1 MFVGVRLC
9 AALFARLRMQL
20 YLLFPVVVGNGMDPK
35 NISLFHIPQRLKNN
49 RIHRLGKASYTFP
62 AEKTCLDLTSMH

>member
-20 YLLFPVVVGNGMDPK
+20 YLLFHVVVGNGLDPK
-35 NISLFHIPQRLKNN
+35 NISLFHIPQRLKK
-49 RIHRLGKASYTFP
+49 HPHTQAGESQLHLP
-62 AEKTCLDLTSMH
+62 C